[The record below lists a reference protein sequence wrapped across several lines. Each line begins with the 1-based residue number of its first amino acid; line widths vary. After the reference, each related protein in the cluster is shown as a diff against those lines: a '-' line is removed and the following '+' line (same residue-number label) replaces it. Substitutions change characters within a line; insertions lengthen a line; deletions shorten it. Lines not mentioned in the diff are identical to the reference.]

1 MRHPINLARVA
12 FYFLATFALPLFAWS
27 DLGHGV
33 VGAIAEK
40 SLSARAKTVVHS
52 LLSEEPLALA
62 ATWPDLVRNDSRFK
76 EFALYHFY
84 ELKRRPRATRDADTL
99 ITQAPKKIMS
109 SDLNEEQKAILLRYL
124 IHVVGDVHQ
133 PLHIGNGFDRGGNLC
148 DVRMPSQTR
157 DFAKIQ
163 SLHVLWDESL
173 VNAVN
178 ETYFPPLRSGAKTY
192 PNPGA
197 FADKLMTEANSNA
210 LLADVSDLSLLPK
223 ENWYEESFGLHS
235 SVYPD
240 AAAGLTP
247 QTRPYCRIVR
257 LNSETHK
264 EEVVDGAYNLTAIPE
279 IDAAYIENSIPT
291 VKKRL
296 LLAGLRLARLINQ
309 MAEDN
314 WDEQDQRDFF
324 KPLLFDNVPEQGK

>member
-1 MRHPINLARVA
+1 MKHQLSL
-12 FYFLATFALPLFAWS
+12 FLIASSFLSSFTSPLFAWS

-40 SLSARAKTVVHS
+40 SLSARAKSVVHS
-52 LLSEEPLALA
+52 ILSEEPLALA
-62 ATWPDLVRNDSRFK
+62 ATWPDLVRSDSRFK
-76 EFALYHFY
+76 DFAPYHFY
-84 ELKRRPRATRDADTL
+84 EPKKRPRAARDADTL

-133 PLHIGNGFDRGGNLC
+133 PLHVGNGFDRGGNLC
-148 DVRMPSQTR
+148 DVRMPSQAR

-173 VNAVN
+173 VNSVN
-178 ETYFPPLRSGAKTY
+178 ETYFPPVRSGAKTY

-197 FADKLMTEANSNA
+197 FADKLMAEATSNA
-210 LLADVSDLSLLPK
+210 LLADANDLSLLAK
-223 ENWYEESFGLHS
+223 ESWYEESFSLHS

-240 AAAGLTP
+240 ATTGLTP
-247 QTRPYCRIVR
+247 QTRPYCRIVSV
-257 LNSETHK
+257 NPETNK
-264 EEVVDGAYNLTAIPE
+264 EEVVNGAFNLMAIPE
-279 IDAAYIENSIPT
+279 IDATYIENSIPI
-291 VKKRL
+291 VKERL

-309 MAEDN
+309 MAEDD
-314 WDEQDQRDFF
+314 WDEKDRLDFF
-324 KPLLFDNVPEQGK
+324 KPLLFDNIPEQSK